1 LTDFSISPDR
11 SKSQIPPRFWLLVAL
26 AALYLTNR
34 ALAIDPHR
42 TFSQYIRDQWS
53 AGNGFPGGK
62 VNAFAQTADGYL
74 WIGTAEGLFRFD
86 GINFISAQQL
96 DPSFRSITNVLGLTT
111 DSEGNLWIWMQG
123 LVLRYRKGRFEDV
136 TPELAPGAFITAMA
150 GSVDGGVLLSNPKL
164 GEILYGKD
172 GFKSLA
178 SSETFLTALVI
189 AIAQTPDGKIWIG
202 TRGDGLFC
210 LVNGQITSI
219 TQGLPD
225 RKINSLLATKDGKLW
240 IGTDNGIALWDGS
253 SISANHVPPS
263 LSRIPISA
271 LLRDRDANMWVG
283 TPLGLVRLDSEYVA
297 LRQTTE
303 KKWPAEI
310 TALFED
316 REGNVWIGSSHGIE
330 RLRDSAFV
338 TYLGSEGMGSEDMGS
353 DISSEDMPSEN
364 NSPIYVDSEERV
376 WFGPSNGG
384 LYWMRGD
391 KVTPVSKA
399 GPDSD
404 VTYSIAGAR
413 YDLWAGM
420 RQGGLKHFTLRQ
432 GTVEASTYTRADGLA
447 ENSVYVVHE
456 NRDGTVWA
464 GTLSGGVSELKVGRF
479 TTYTTADGL
488 ASNSMTSIEEGSDG
502 TMWFGTR
509 GGLTALSH
517 GQFHTYTTHD
527 GLPSDDIIS
536 LLQGSDGT
544 LWIGTAGGLASF
556 KLNKI
561 RDASTL
567 PDSLHGPIEGLAEDR
582 KGSLWIS
589 TSDHVIRANRRK
601 LLNGDLQEGDIQEY
615 GPADGLHGTAGVR
628 RSRSVVTD
636 QLGRIWF
643 SLNRGIAV
651 VDPERLRNS
660 LPVTPSIEAV
670 VADGVTRALTDPVHI
685 PGPSHRIAFN
695 YAGVS
700 LSVPTRIRYRYM
712 LEGFDR
718 GWSDSTTARQAIYTN
733 LAPGSYR
740 FRTISSN
747 SDGLWN
753 GSEAAISIKIDPAF
767 WQAWWFQVS
776 CGLTSVIILWMLYQA
791 RVRQVFRQMQARLEE
806 RLEERERIARD
817 LHDTL
822 LQGIYSASIHLDL
835 ANSRLQQ
842 DSPAKPAVERGL
854 DLIRQVSQ
862 EGRNALRSLRSRQ
875 TSSEGLE
882 QALSLLSK
890 EFALPENISF
900 VVATDGQPRA
910 LRPLVRD
917 EAYLIAREAV
927 INAIHHAQASKI
939 EVEVSYASRHLRVMV
954 RDNGCGIDSQLV
966 RTGREGHWGLQGM
979 RERADRIGGKL
990 NVLSGVDAGTEI
1002 ELSVP
1007 GALAFQDSSA
1017 GRFWTRLPRLYPQK
1031 RRSKPQKSSEGQP
1044 K

>member
-1 LTDFSISPDR
+1 MTAFSISPDR
-11 SKSQIPPRFWLLVAL
+11 SRSQIPPRFWLLVAL
-26 AALYLTNR
+26 AALCLANR
-34 ALAIDPHR
+34 SLAIDPHR

-62 VNAFAQTADGYL
+62 VNAFAQTTDGYL

-86 GINFISAQQL
+86 GMNFVTAQQL

-111 DSEGNLWIWMQG
+111 DSEGNLWVWMQG
-123 LVLRYRKGRFEDV
+123 LILRYRKGSFEDV
-136 TPELAPGAFITAMA
+136 TPDLAPGSFITAMA
-150 GSVDGGVLLSNPKL
+150 GSADGGILLSNPKR

-210 LVNGQITSI
+210 LVNGQITPI

-225 RKINSLLATKDGKLW
+225 RKINSLLAARDGKLW

-253 SISANHVPPS
+253 SISTNHVPPS

-271 LLRDRDANMWVG
+271 LMRDRDANVWVG
-283 TPLGLVRLDSEYVA
+283 TPLGLVRLDSENVA
-297 LRQTTE
+297 LLQTPE
-303 KKWPAEI
+303 KKSPAEI

-316 REGNVWIGSSHGIE
+316 REGNVWIGTSHGIE

-338 TYLGSEGMGSEDMGS
+338 TYSG
-353 DISSEDMPSEN
+353 SEDMPSGS

-391 KVTPVSKA
+391 KVTAVSKA

-413 YDLWAGM
+413 DDLWAGM
-420 RQGGLKHFTLRQ
+420 RQGGLRHFTLRQ
-432 GTVEASTYTRADGLA
+432 GIVEASTYTRANGLA
-447 ENSVYVVHE
+447 QNSVYVVHE

-464 GTLSGGVSELKVGRF
+464 GTLSGGVSELKDGRF
-479 TTYTTADGL
+479 TTYTTSDGL
-488 ASNSMTSIEEGSDG
+488 ASNSMTAIEEGSDG

-517 GQFHTYTTHD
+517 GGFHTYTTHD
-527 GLPSDDIIS
+527 GLPSNDIIS
-536 LLQGSDGT
+536 LLQGTDGT
-544 LWIGTAGGLASF
+544 LWIGTASGLASF
-556 KLNKI
+556 SLNKI

-567 PDSLHGPIEGLAEDR
+567 LDSLRGPIEGLAEDR
-582 KGSLWIS
+582 KGSLWIA
-589 TSDHVIRANRRK
+589 TPNHVIRANRSK
-601 LLNGDLQEGDIQEY
+601 LVNGDLQEGDIQEY
-615 GPADGLHGTAGVR
+615 GLADGLQGAAGVR

-651 VDPERLRNS
+651 VDPERIRNS

-670 VADGVTRALTDPVHI
+670 FADGVTLAMKNPVHV

-700 LSVPTRIRYRYM
+700 LSVPERIRYRYM
-712 LEGFDR
+712 LEGFDH
-718 GWSDSTTARQAIYTN
+718 GWNDTTTARQAIYTN
-733 LAPGSYR
+733 LAPGAYR

-753 GSEAAISIKIDPAF
+753 GSEATISITLDPAF
-767 WQAWWFQVS
+767 WQTWWFQVS
-776 CGLTSVIILWMLYQA
+776 CGLTSVIIIWMFYQA
-791 RVRQVFRQMQARLEE
+791 RVHQVFRQMQARLEE

-822 LQGIYSASIHLDL
+822 LQGIYSASIHFDL
-835 ANSRLQQ
+835 ANGRLQE

-854 DLIRQVSQ
+854 DLLRQVSQ
-862 EGRNALRSLRSRQ
+862 EGRKALRSLRSRQ

-882 QALSLLSK
+882 QALSLLPK
-890 EFALPENISF
+890 EFALPENIDF

-927 INAIHHAQASKI
+927 INAFRHAQASKI
-939 EVEVSYASRHLRVMV
+939 EVEVGYTSRHLRVMV

-966 RTGREGHWGLQGM
+966 RTGREGHWGLTGM
-979 RERADRIGGKL
+979 RERAEKIGGKL

-1007 GALAFQDSSA
+1007 GTRAFQDGSA
-1017 GRFWTRLPRLYPQK
+1017 GRFGTWLSPLYPHK
-1031 RRSKPQKSSEGQP
+1031 RRGKLRKSNEGQP

>member
-1 LTDFSISPDR
+1 LTAFSISPDR
-11 SKSQIPPRFWLLVAL
+11 SRSQIPPRFWLLLAL
-26 AALYLTNR
+26 AALCLANR
-34 ALAIDPHR
+34 SLAIDPHR

-86 GINFISAQQL
+86 GMNFVTAQQL

-111 DSEGNLWIWMQG
+111 DSEGNLWVWMQG
-123 LVLRYRKGRFEDV
+123 LILRYRKGSFEDV
-136 TPELAPGAFITAMA
+136 TPDLAPGSFITAMA
-150 GSVDGGVLLSNPKL
+150 GSADGGILLSNPKR

-210 LVNGQITSI
+210 LVNGQITPI

-225 RKINSLLATKDGKLW
+225 RKINSLLAARDGKLW

-253 SISANHVPPS
+253 SISTNHVPPS

-271 LLRDRDANMWVG
+271 LMRDRDANVWVG
-283 TPLGLVRLDSEYVA
+283 TPLGLVRLDSENVA
-297 LRQTTE
+297 LLQTPE
-303 KKWPAEI
+303 KKSPAEI

-316 REGNVWIGSSHGIE
+316 REGNVWIGTSHGIE

-338 TYLGSEGMGSEDMGS
+338 TYSG
-353 DISSEDMPSEN
+353 SEDMPSGS

-391 KVTPVSKA
+391 KVTAVSKA

-413 YDLWAGM
+413 DDLWAGM
-420 RQGGLKHFTLRQ
+420 RQGGLRHFTLRQ
-432 GTVEASTYTRADGLA
+432 GIVEASTYTRANGLA
-447 ENSVYVVHE
+447 QNSVYVVHE

-464 GTLSGGVSELKVGRF
+464 GSLSGGVSELKDGRF

-488 ASNSMTSIEEGSDG
+488 ASNSMTAIEEGSDG

-517 GQFHTYTTHD
+517 GRLHTYTTHD

-536 LLQGSDGT
+536 LLQGTDGT
-544 LWIGTAGGLASF
+544 LWIGTASGLASF
-556 KLNKI
+556 SLNKI
-561 RDASTL
+561 RDVSKL
-567 PDSLHGPIEGLAEDR
+567 PDSLHGPIEGLAEDK
-582 KGSLWIS
+582 KGSLWIA
-589 TSDHVIRANRRK
+589 TRGHVIRANRST
-601 LLNGDLQEGDIQEY
+601 LVNGDLQEGDIQEY
-615 GPADGLHGTAGVR
+615 GLADGLQGAAGVR

-651 VDPERLRNS
+651 VDPERIRNS

-670 VADGVTRALTDPVHI
+670 FADGVTLAMKNPVHV

-700 LSVPTRIRYRYM
+700 LSVPERIRYRYM
-712 LEGFDR
+712 LESFDH
-718 GWSDSTTARQAIYTN
+718 GWSDATAARQATYTN

-753 GSEAAISIKIDPAF
+753 GSEASISITVDPAF

-776 CGLTSVIILWMLYQA
+776 CGLTSVIIIWMLYQA

-806 RLEERERIARD
+806 RLEERERIARN

-822 LQGIYSASIHLDL
+822 LQGIYSASLHLDL
-835 ANSRLQQ
+835 ANSQLQE

-882 QALSLLSK
+882 QALSLLPK
-890 EFALPENISF
+890 EFALPENIDF

-927 INAIHHAQASKI
+927 INAFRHAQASKI
-939 EVEVSYASRHLRVMV
+939 EVEVGYASRHLRVMV

-966 RTGREGHWGLQGM
+966 RTGREGHWGLTGM
-979 RERADRIGGKL
+979 RERAEKIGGRL

-1007 GALAFQDSSA
+1007 GTRAFQDGSA
-1017 GRFWTRLPRLYPQK
+1017 GRFGTWLHWLYPQK
-1031 RRSKPQKSSEGQP
+1031 RRGKLQKSSEGQQ

>member
-26 AALYLTNR
+26 AALCLANR

-42 TFSQYIRDQWS
+42 PFSQYIRDQWS

-74 WIGTAEGLFRFD
+74 WIGTPEGLFRFD
-86 GINFISAQQL
+86 GTTFVSAQQL

-111 DSEGNLWIWMQG
+111 DSEGNLWVWMQG
-123 LVLRYRKGRFEDV
+123 LILRYCKGRFEDV
-136 TPELAPGAFITAMA
+136 TTDLAPGSFITAMA
-150 GSVDGGVLLSNPKL
+150 GSFDGGVLLSNPKR
-164 GEILYGKD
+164 GEILYGKGKD

-210 LVNGQITSI
+210 LANGQITSI

-225 RKINSLLATKDGKLW
+225 RKINSLLAAKDGKLW
-240 IGTDNGIALWDGS
+240 IGTDSGIALWDGS
-253 SISANHVPPS
+253 SISTNHVPPS
-263 LSRIPISA
+263 LSRTPISA
-271 LLRDRDANMWVG
+271 LLRDRDANVWVG
-283 TPLGLVRLDSEYVA
+283 TPLGLVRLNSENVA
-297 LRQTTE
+297 LLQPTR
-303 KKWPAEI
+303 KKGPAEI

-316 REGNVWIGSSHGIE
+316 REGNVWIGTSHGIE

-338 TYLGSEGMGSEDMGS
+338 TYSSSEEMG
-353 DISSEDMPSEN
+353 SEDMPSES
-364 NSPIYVDSEERV
+364 NSPIYVDSDERV

-384 LYWMRGD
+384 LSWMRGD
-391 KVTPVSKA
+391 KVTAVSTA
-399 GPDSD
+399 GRDSD
-404 VTYSIAGAR
+404 VTYSIAGAGD
-413 YDLWAGM
+413 DLWAGM

-432 GTVEASTYTRADGLA
+432 GSVEAFTYTRANGLA
-447 ENSVYVVHE
+447 QNSVYVVHE

-464 GTLSGGVSELKVGRF
+464 GTLSGGVSELKDGRF
-479 TTYTTADGL
+479 ITYTTADGL
-488 ASNSMTSIEEGSDG
+488 ASNSMTAIEEGSDG

-536 LLQGSDGT
+536 LLQGADDT

-556 KLNKI
+556 SSNKI

-567 PDSLHGPIEGLAEDR
+567 ADSLRGPIEGLAEDR
-582 KGSLWIS
+582 KGSLWIAIA
-589 TSDHVIRANRRK
+589 TATPDHVIRANQSK
-601 LLNGDLQEGDIQEY
+601 LVNGDLQEGDLQEY

-643 SLNRGIAV
+643 SLNHGIAV

-670 VADGVTRALTDPVHI
+670 VADGVARALTDPVHI

-700 LSVPTRIRYRYM
+700 LSVPERIRYRYM
-712 LEGFDR
+712 LEGFDH

-733 LAPGSYR
+733 LAPGAYR
-740 FRTISSN
+740 FRAISSN

-753 GSEAAISIKIDPAF
+753 GSEAAVSIKIDPVF
-767 WQAWWFQVS
+767 WQAWWFQLS
-776 CGLTSVIILWMLYQA
+776 CGLTSVIVIWMVYQT

-835 ANSRLQQ
+835 ANSRLQE

-854 DLIRQVSQ
+854 ELIRQVSQ

-890 EFALPENISF
+890 EFALPENIDF
-900 VVATDGQPRA
+900 VVASDGQTRA

-939 EVEVSYASRHLRVMV
+939 EVEVSYSSRHLRIMV

-979 RERADRIGGKL
+979 RERSERIGGRL

-1007 GALAFQDSSA
+1007 GALAFQDGSA
-1017 GRFWTRLPRLYPQK
+1017 GRFWSWLPRLYPRK
-1031 RRSKPQKSSEGQP
+1031 RRSKAQKASEGQP

>member
-1 LTDFSISPDR
+1 MTDFSISRDR
-11 SKSQIPPRFWLLVAL
+11 SKSQIPWRFWLLVAL
-26 AALYLTNR
+26 AALCLTNR
-34 ALAIDPHR
+34 VLAIDPHR

-53 AGNGFPGGK
+53 AGHGFPGGK
-62 VNAFAQTADGYL
+62 VNAFAQTPDGYL

-86 GINFISAQQL
+86 GMNFVTAQQL

-111 DSEGNLWIWMQG
+111 DGEGNLWVWMQG
-123 LVLRYRKGRFEDV
+123 LILRYRKGGFEDV
-136 TPELAPGAFITAMA
+136 TPELAPGSFITAMA
-150 GSVDGGVLLSNPKL
+150 GSIDGGVLLSNPKD

-172 GFKSLA
+172 GFKTLA
-178 SSETFLTALVI
+178 SSKTFLTALVI
-189 AIAQTPDGKIWIG
+189 ALAQTPDGKIWIG

-225 RKINSLLATKDGKLW
+225 RKINSLLAMRDGRLW
-240 IGTDNGIALWDGS
+240 IGTDSGIALWDGS
-253 SISANHVPPS
+253 AISTNQVPPS
-263 LSRIPISA
+263 LSRIPIST
-271 LLRDRDANMWVG
+271 LMRDRDANVWVG
-283 TPLGLVRLDSEYVA
+283 TPLGLVRLNSENVA
-297 LRQTTE
+297 LQQPTE
-303 KKWPAEI
+303 KKSPAEI

-316 REGNVWIGSSHGIE
+316 REGNVWIGTSQGVE

-338 TYLGSEGMGSEDMGS
+338 TYSDLEDTASES
-353 DISSEDMPSEN
+353 

-391 KVTPVSKA
+391 RVTAVSKA

-413 YDLWAGM
+413 DDLWAGM
-420 RQGGLKHFTLRQ
+420 RQGGLKHFVLRQ
-432 GTVEASTYTRADGLA
+432 GTVESFTYTRASGLA
-447 ENSVYVVHE
+447 QNSVYVVHE

-464 GTLSGGVSELKVGRF
+464 GTLSGGVSELKDGRF
-479 TTYTTADGL
+479 TTYTAADGL
-488 ASNSMTSIEEGSDG
+488 ASNSMTSIEEDSDG

-536 LLQGSDGT
+536 LLQGADGT
-544 LWIGTAGGLASF
+544 LWIGTASGLASF
-556 KLNKI
+556 RLNKI
-561 RDASTL
+561 HDASTL
-567 PDSLHGPIEGLAEDR
+567 PDSLRAPIEGIAEDK
-582 KGSLWIS
+582 KGSLWIA
-589 TSDHVIRANRRK
+589 TPDHVIRANRSK
-601 LLNGDLQEGDIQEY
+601 LVNGDLQEGDIQEY
-615 GPADGLHGTAGVR
+615 GLADGLQGAAGVR

-636 QLGRIWF
+636 PLGRIWF
-643 SLNRGIAV
+643 SLNHGIAV
-651 VDPERLRNS
+651 VDPERIRNS
-660 LPVTPSIEAV
+660 LPVTPSIGSV
-670 VADGVTRALTDPVHI
+670 LADGAKLAMTDPVHI
-685 PGPSHRIAFN
+685 PGKSHRIAFN

-700 LSVPTRIRYRYM
+700 LSVPERIRYRYM

-718 GWSDSTTARQAIYTN
+718 GWSDTTSARQATYTN
-733 LAPGSYR
+733 LTPGSYR

-753 GSEAAISIKIDPAF
+753 GSEAAISVEIDPAF

-776 CGLTSVIILWMLYQA
+776 CGLTFVIIIWMFYQA

-806 RLEERERIARD
+806 RLEERERIARN

-822 LQGIYSASIHLDL
+822 LQGIYSASIHFDL
-835 ANSRLQQ
+835 ANSRLPE

-854 DLIRQVSQ
+854 DLIRQVNL

-882 QALSLLSK
+882 QALSLLPK
-890 EFALPENISF
+890 EFALPGDIDF
-900 VVATDGQPRA
+900 VVAAEGQSRV

-927 INAIHHAQASKI
+927 INAFRHAQPSKI
-939 EVEVSYASRHLRVMV
+939 EVEVCYGARYLRVMV
-954 RDNGCGIDSQLV
+954 RDNGCGIDSQLL
-966 RTGREGHWGLQGM
+966 RTGRDGHWGLPGM
-979 RERADRIGGKL
+979 RERAEKIGGKL
-990 NVLSGVDAGTEI
+990 SVLSGVDAGTEI

-1007 GALAFQDSSA
+1007 GTLAFQDGSTSW
-1017 GRFWTRLPRLYPQK
+1017 FWTWLLRVFPRK
-1031 RRSKPQKSSEGQP
+1031 RRSKRPRSSEGQQ